1 MSFLLLLCVQ
11 VLSNFPVTLSYNS
24 PFVVL
29 KDISD
34 YNCPDTNTK
43 SKNANNNPIDSSDST
58 IVYTEYGYIEGIRT
72 ATARVFRKIPYGA
85 PPVNKT
91 GRWQSPR
98 EPESW
103 GPDTVL
109 QAKGDPPACPQPYCG
124 QWEACGRK
132 QTQVYSEDCLYLNVY
147 TPLNGSNSSDT
158 SLLPVMFFIH
168 GGMYQ
173 DGYGG
178 GYLYNGTDMTNLTNV
193 ITVAIN
199 YRLGILG
206 YYWNDKYGFQGN
218 YGIEDQIL
226 ALKWVQNNIK
236 YFGGDPN
243 KVAVFGQSAGAMS
256 IASLM
261 MIDEAKELF
270 SGCIWE
276 SEPLGIPFRNSH
288 TWGEIPQLFIDK
300 AQCNNNNKNSNK
312 SKDEIIDCMYDLDP
326 NEIINL
332 QSEIDASVIQL
343 QTFID
348 VCQGYLYFC
357 CFLFLF

>member
-1 MSFLLLLCVQ
+1 M
-11 VLSNFPVTLSYNS
+11 
-24 PFVVL
+24 
-29 KDISD
+29 
-34 YNCPDTNTK
+34 
-43 SKNANNNPIDSSDST
+43 
-58 IVYTEYGYIEGIRT
+58 T
-72 ATARVFRKIPYGA
+72 ATARVFRKIPYGQA
-85 PPVNKT
+85 PVNKS

-98 EPESW
+98 EPQAW
-103 GPDTVL
+103 GPKTVL
-109 QAKGDPPACPQPYCG
+109 EAKGDPPACPQPYCG

-147 TPLNGSNSSDT
+147 TPLNASNNT
-158 SLLPVMFFIH
+158 KTLLPVMFFIH

-193 ITVAIN
+193 ITVTIN

-206 YYWNDKYGFQGN
+206 FYWNDKYGFGGN

-236 YFGGDPN
+236 YFGGDSS
-243 KVAVFGQSAGAMS
+243 KVTVFGQSAGAMS

-270 SGCIWE
+270 SNGIWE
-276 SEPLGIPFRNSH
+276 SEPLGIPFRNPQ

-300 AQCNNNNKNSNK
+300 AQCEKNTNK
-312 SKDEIIDCMYDLDP
+312 SKDAIIDCMYNLDA

-332 QSEIDASVIQL
+332 QTEIDDSIIQL
-343 QTFID
+343 QAFID
-348 VCQGYLYFC
+348 VCFC
-357 CFLFLF
+357 CFCFCFSLLFFCLIFAVYLCILNRHLFHGHQQLVQVFLILNHFGIFKM